1 MKWPITTSFHKTYS
15 VYRVSNDWYYVRDI
29 SGKKGGSMSRERD
42 WMIENTKRKWLQK
55 RDDVID
61 QEYYNTLAKSE
72 DKTYALAFHVW

>member
-1 MKWPITTSFHKTYS
+1 MTNNYIFSQNILS
-15 VYRVSNDWYYVRDI
+15 VLSKND
-29 SGKKGGSMSRERD
+29 RD

-72 DKTYALAFHVW
+72 EKKKRPSLSRVVKWAAESLFLA

>member
-15 VYRVSNDWYYVRDI
+15 VYWVRSNDWYYVRDI
-29 SGKKGGSMSRERD
+29 SGQKGGNLSRERD
-42 WMIENTKRKWLQK
+42 WMIEDMKRKCLQK

-72 DKTYALAFHVW
+72 EKKYALLVR